1 MPGARIHWSSL
12 VRMASALLLVAVG
25 LFATIVVPAG
35 RADAALIRPFTQ
47 VFSAQTNGSL
57 QVTGNTM
64 LTCGTALACTQAQ
77 NGSVA
82 SSNNNFVM
90 LPLDVDGDAS
100 TARSSSADLTI
111 PVGARVL
118 YAGLFWGAAR
128 TAGASGTAASGT
140 PGTIK
145 FRTPGQTG
153 YTSLSADRVDTN
165 TLATSDYS
173 AYRNV
178 TSLVQGAGAGTYW
191 SADMVAATGTDRYAG
206 WSLVVALEDP
216 TAPLRDLSVFSG
228 YATVTGTTETVDTS
242 ISGFLTPQSGAVG
255 ARFGTVTYEGDAGLT
270 GDYMQVGTT
279 RLADG
284 QSPSANFFGSRITS
298 GGANLA
304 NRNPNGLNNLG
315 VDAKVV
321 DAPGVLPNG
330 ATSANVRFAT
340 AGDFY
345 YPAAITTQVDLFAPT
360 IQGSKSVTNLS
371 GNSPAKVGDVL
382 EYSLT
387 FSNTGDDPAIN
398 SVVTDALPANVTY
411 VPGSVRFTAGGGQG
425 AKTDAAGDDQAEYVA
440 ATRSVVARIG
450 RDATAT
456 TGGALVVSN
465 TSTVVFRVRV
475 DAAAAGTTVR
485 NTASLAYRAQTIGRD
500 YTYQTAEVATPVA
513 AEADVAITK
522 TASPEPVTAGN
533 QIAYTLTVRNNGP
546 NAATGVQV
554 LDTLPAGVTFVSSNP
569 STGSCAFAIPTLTCD
584 LGTVANGATATVPV
598 VVRVPPGSD
607 ATSLT
612 NVARVTSTVSDP
624 DPANNTASATSTVV
638 RQADVALTKSAAP
651 ASPVPGTDVTYTLVA
666 TNNGASRAADVTV
679 TDTLPTALTVRS
691 ATSDRGT
698 CTITGSQVAC
708 TAGGLDPGQS
718 ATVTVVAT
726 VPSNAGTA
734 PLTNDAR
741 VTSGTP
747 DPTPGNNAATAT
759 ITPSA
764 PRADLSV
771 TKQPVTTPIVAGR
784 PVQYL
789 VTVTNN
795 GPSDAANVTLADPV
809 PASLSGITATSGAGT
824 CTVTGQDVSCDL
836 GGLASGQSAQVRIG
850 GQLAAGATGTLTNT
864 ATVSSP
870 TADPTPGNNAGAS
883 SAPITASA
891 DLALTKTAGTVVDG
905 GEAVY
910 TIVVTNNGPSVARGV
925 QVTDPVPAPLTFTSA
940 ASSTGTCTTSGST
953 TVTCAVGDLAVGAS
967 ATVTVRAQTPGDGSA
982 RGASNTATAS
992 SPTPDPIAGNN
1003 TATYVLPTVAQAD
1016 VALTKSVT
1024 PRPVVAGQT
1033 VTWTLTARNNGPSQ
1047 ATGVTITD
1055 TVPAAVTGVT
1065 AATTTPG
1072 ATCAAPGGNVSCTVP
1087 TLASGAT
1094 FEVTVSGT
1102 VGPDA
1107 ASGALANA
1115 ADVTATTPTDPS
1127 PDNNS
1132 ASATAE
1138 VVARADVSVLKDGP
1152 ATAVAG
1158 DQVDWTMRVRND
1170 GPSTATGVRLTD
1182 ALPAGVTF
1190 VSATS
1195 APAGVS
1201 CTAEDGQVT
1210 CPVGTLAPSQEV
1222 LVTIRGAIGSGVT
1235 GGTTLTNAAGVT
1247 STTPD
1252 PTPDNNTDAHS
1263 LDVTE
1268 SSDVTVAKTSDPATL
1283 VPGAQSTYLL
1293 AVTNDGPSD
1302 ARDVVVADTLDADL
1316 TVLEATIE
1324 GGTCAVS
1331 GQTVTCTR
1339 PLLPVDATATA
1350 RIRVLVDAERQTP
1363 LANTASVTSASDTT
1377 PANNTDDL
1385 TSDVTPN
1392 ADVTVTKAASKDR
1405 VAAGEGVTYTLTVV
1419 NNGPSVA
1426 DAVTVADTLP
1436 ADVVPVTATSSAGTC
1451 TVAGQDVSC
1460 ALGDVAPGS
1469 PVTVTITAATSPA
1482 AAPGLRDN
1490 TATVSSPTDTT
1501 PGNNTATATVDLTSE
1516 ADLGLTKSATS
1527 ENVVPGREVGW
1538 SIVVNNLGPSTA
1550 RSTVVTDT
1558 VPDGVTVTTAFH
1570 GTGSPCTIAGQQV
1583 TCDLGDRAPG
1593 QRVITILGTI
1603 ASGYAGSTLTNTAR
1617 ATTTSPDPTPG
1628 NNEATATSGIVRQT
1642 DLEIIKTAS
1651 PQNPVA
1657 GQRVTYTLS
1666 VYNNGPSDALN
1677 PQLIDQ
1683 LPSGLTD
1690 VVINRPTLQGVP
1702 ATAECELRPPTDP
1715 GTADNPTAP
1724 TVFCNGPVFRAGLPA
1739 RVIGSVEATV
1749 APGFTGTLTNTG
1761 RVSSDTIDLVSANN
1775 ESTVTSQVTA
1785 GADVSITKTVSPI
1798 TPVPGQPVTWTVTVR
1813 NDGPST
1819 ARDVTVADD
1828 VDDAITGLTAGTGS
1842 TPNPCTVAADND
1854 VACALG
1860 DIGPDQTVTI
1870 TIAGDLPPGF
1880 TGALDN
1886 TATVS
1891 SPTDTT
1897 PGNNSATATSTPAG
1911 RADVSITKTVS
1922 PITPVPGQPVTW
1934 TVTVR
1939 NDGPSTARDVTV
1951 ADDVDDAITGLT
1963 AGTGSTPNPCTVA
1976 ADNDVA
1982 CALGDIGPDQ
1992 TVTITI
1998 AGDLPPGFTGAL
2010 DNTATV
2016 SSPTDTTPGNN
2027 SATATSTPAGR
2038 ADVSI
2043 TKTVTPTLPVP
2054 GQPVTYTVVVT
2065 NNGPSVARSVTVEDP
2080 VPDALTGV
2088 TVTTGSTPNP
2098 CTVGGGNLVTCDLGG
2113 LSPGATVTLTIV
2125 GDLPAG
2131 FTGDL
2136 VNTATVAS
2144 PTDTTPGNNSATAS
2158 GSTDPQADVTIA
2170 KSLSPTAPVPGE
2182 DVTYTLVVTNNG
2194 PSVARDVTLDDDV
2207 SDALTGLQVST
2218 GRTPEPCTVAAG
2230 NDVSCSFGDLPA
2242 SGPGSSVV
2250 VTLTGA
2256 LPADYTGDLDNTAM
2270 VDSVTDSTPGNNTA
2284 SADGTAAPRADVSV
2298 SKSLT
2303 PVAPVPGEGVT
2314 YTVVVT
2320 NNGPSVA
2327 RDVVVRDDVADA
2339 VTDLTATAPCT
2350 IAAGNDVTCEL
2361 GDLDPGDSTTLTL
2374 VGGLPAGFTGELVN
2388 TATVSSPT
2396 DTTPANNT
2404 ASAGGTADPRAD
2416 VSISKVL
2423 APSSPVPGG
2432 EVRWTVVV
2440 SNAGPSV
2447 ARQVVVRD
2455 DVDDAIATLAVTGGA
2470 CTVDAG
2476 NDVTCDLGSLDAGES
2491 RTLVLAGGLPAG
2503 FTGQLGNTATVASP
2517 TDTTPGN
2524 NTASVTGTAAP
2535 NANVGITKTVAPSN
2549 PVPGQDVT
2557 WTVVVT
2563 NTGPS
2568 VARDVVVRDD
2578 VNDVITGLTATGAPC
2593 AVDAGNDVT
2602 CDLGTLAP
2610 GDQVVITLA
2619 GGVPPDFTGEL
2630 TNTATVASPTDD
2642 TPANNS
2648 ATANPTTS
2656 PGADLSIIKT
2666 ASPAVPVPGEDI
2678 TWTVTITNA
2687 GPSVA
2692 RDVVIADDVLDAL
2705 TGVTASGPCTVGA
2718 GNEVTC
2724 DLGDVG
2730 VGGVDASR
2738 TITITGR
2745 IPSDFTGDLGNT
2757 ATVASPTDTTPGN
2770 NSSSTDGTAEPDS
2783 DLSITK
2789 TAAPSDP
2796 VPGRDTTW
2804 TITVTNAGPSVATG
2818 VVVRD
2823 DVADAL
2829 TGLTA
2834 TSDLTPDP
2842 CTIAAGNDV
2851 TCRIGTMAVGTTVT
2865 VTITGRVPASF
2876 VGDLDNTA
2884 TVTSP
2889 TDLTPGNDSA
2899 STSGTAAPQAD
2910 VSITKTATPADPVP
2924 GQAATW
2930 TLVVANAGP
2939 SVARDVVVADDVLDA
2954 VTDLTATSPCTVA
2967 ADNVVSCALGN
2978 LDPGESRTLTL
2989 TGGLPAGF
2997 TGAVDNTATVASPT
3011 DTTPGNNSFT
3021 ANGTADPQADVSIT
3035 KTATPADPVPGQ
3047 DVTWTIGVTNAGPS
3061 VARDVVVTDDVLD
3074 AVTGL
3079 TAPGCDIAAGNEV
3092 TCELGDLEPGGSRTV
3107 TLTGRLPA
3115 GYEGPVGN
3123 TATVAS
3129 PTDTTPGN
3137 NTAGTSGT
3145 ADPQADVSIAKT
3157 AAPADPVPGQDAS
3170 WTIVVT
3176 NAGPSVA
3183 RDVTMSD
3190 DVLDDLTDVT
3200 VTSDGPT
3207 GQCTVAAG
3215 NQVDCDL
3222 GDLAP
3227 GASVTI
3233 TVTGGVPGT
3242 YTGPV
3247 DNTATASSP
3256 TDDTPD
3262 NNTATTTGDAQP
3274 SADVSVTK
3282 TLAPARP
3289 VPGQPVTWRVEVTN
3303 AGPSTARDVVLT
3315 DDVPA
3320 AVSGVT
3326 ATSGSTPEACSVADA
3341 RAVSCDF
3348 GDVASGTTVVVTIRG
3363 TLDEG
3368 FTGDLSNTARVAS
3381 PTDSSPD
3388 DNSSTAVG
3396 QVAPLADLSIT
3407 KTMAPTKPVAGA
3419 DVTFTMV
3426 VRNAGPSTARQVVVS
3441 DTLIDPLGSASASI
3455 TGGGSCRVEGQQVT
3469 CDLASLATGAEATIT
3484 VRATIDAGYAGEVTN
3499 VVTVRS
3505 ATADPDESDNTARV
3519 TESGTGSCVPNGRR
3533 GKVVVC
3539 PELGIDKDASPAKA
3553 SPGDEVTWTVTVT
3566 NQGPS
3571 VARDV
3576 EVVDVL
3582 DRDLTLVSV
3591 DVVEGRAEVSTTGR
3605 RITAVFDLLRPGTD
3619 GVLRIVTRLSED
3631 ASGTVPNV
3639 AVASTDAPD
3648 VGDVQVQDDA
3658 DVEVRDEDVPG
3669 DPVDPGDPVNPDDE
3683 DDGVLPDTGLP
3694 AGVLPLTALSLLLLA
3709 LGLWLVRRS
3718 RVSER

>member
-1 MPGARIHWSSL
+1 MPDARIHWSSL

-25 LFATIVVPAG
+25 LFATIVVPAD
-35 RADAALIRPFTQ
+35 RADAALVRPFTQ

-100 TARSSSADLTI
+100 TTRSSSADLTI
-111 PVGARVL
+111 PAGARVL

-279 RLADG
+279 RLADA
-284 QSPSANFFGSRITS
+284 QSPSANFFGSRVTS
-298 GGANLA
+298 GGANLT

-411 VPGSVRFTAGGGQG
+411 VPGSVRYTAGGGQG

-440 ATRSVVARIG
+440 ATRSVVTRIG

-485 NTASLAYRAQTIGRD
+485 NTASLAYRAQTIGGD

-513 AEADVAITK
+513 DEADVAITK

-533 QIAYTLTVRNNGP
+533 QITYTLTVRNNGP
-546 NAATGVQV
+546 SAATGVQV

-569 STGSCAFAIPTLTCD
+569 STGSCAFASPTLTCD
-584 LGTVANGATATVPV
+584 LGTVANGVTATVPV

-679 TDTLPTALTVRS
+679 TDTLPSALTVRS

-708 TAGGLDPGQS
+708 AAGGLDPGQS

-759 ITPSA
+759 VTPAA

-836 GGLASGQSAQVRIG
+836 GGLASGQSVQVRIG

-870 TADPTPGNNAGAS
+870 TTDPTPGNNSGAS
-883 SAPITASA
+883 SAPIAASA
-891 DLALTKTAGTVVDG
+891 DLALTKTAGAVVDG

-910 TIVVTNNGPSVARGV
+910 TIVVTNNGPSVARDV
-925 QVTDPVPAPLTFTSA
+925 SVTDPVPAPLAFTSA
-940 ASSTGTCTTSGST
+940 SSSTGTCTTSGST

-982 RGASNTATAS
+982 RGASNTAAAS
-992 SPTPDPIAGNN
+992 SPTPDPVAGNN
-1003 TATYVLPTVAQAD
+1003 SATYVLPTIAQAD
-1016 VALTKSVT
+1016 VALVKTVA

-1055 TVPAAVTGVT
+1055 SVPSAVTGVS
-1065 AATTTPG
+1065 AATATPG

-1094 FEVTVSGT
+1094 FVVTVSGT

-1107 ASGALANA
+1107 ATGALSNVAN
-1115 ADVTATTPTDPS
+1115 VTATTPVDPS

-1138 VVARADVSVLKDGP
+1138 VIARADVSVLKDGP

-1158 DQVDWTMRVRND
+1158 DRVDWTMRVRND

-1210 CPVGTLAPSQEV
+1210 CPVGTLAPGEEV

-1235 GGTTLTNAAGVT
+1235 GGTALTNTAGVT

-1268 SSDVTVAKTSDPATL
+1268 SSDVRVTKTSEPAAL
-1283 VPGAQSTYLL
+1283 VPGAQSTYLI

-1302 ARDVVVADTLDADL
+1302 ARDVVVTDTLDADL

-1324 GGTCAVS
+1324 GGTCVVS

-1339 PLLPVDATATA
+1339 PLLPDDATATA
-1350 RIRVLVDAERQTP
+1350 RLRVLVDAERQAP
-1363 LANTASVTSASDTT
+1363 LANTASVTSASDAT
-1377 PANNTDDL
+1377 PGNNTDTL
-1385 TSDVTPN
+1385 TSDVTPS
-1392 ADVTVTKAASKDR
+1392 ADVTITKAASKDR

-1436 ADVVPVTATSSAGTC
+1436 ADVVPTTAGATAGTC
-1451 TVAGQDVSC
+1451 AVSGQDVSC
-1460 ALGDVAPGS
+1460 DLGDVAPGS
-1469 PVTVTITAATSPA
+1469 PVTVTITAATSPG
-1482 AAPGLRDN
+1482 AAPGPRNN
-1490 TATVSSPTDTT
+1490 TAQVSSTTDTT
-1501 PGNNTATATVDLTSE
+1501 PGNNTATATVDVISE
-1516 ADLGLTKSATS
+1516 ADLRLTKVATS

-1593 QRVITILGTI
+1593 QRVITIVGTI

-1690 VVINRPTLQGVP
+1690 VIINRPTLQGVP

-1775 ESTVTSQVTA
+1775 ESTVTSQVAA
-1785 GADVSITKTVSPI
+1785 GADVSITKTVSPT
-1798 TPVPGQPVTWTVTVR
+1798 TPVPGQPVTWSVTVR
-1813 NDGPST
+1813 NDGPSA

-1860 DIGPDQTVTI
+1860 DLGPDQTVTI
-1870 TIAGDLPPGF
+1870 TIAGDVPPGF

-1897 PGNNSATATSTPAG
+1897 PGNNSATAT
-1911 RADVSITKTVS
+1911 
-1922 PITPVPGQPVTW
+1922 
-1934 TVTVR
+1934 
-1939 NDGPSTARDVTV
+1939 
-1951 ADDVDDAITGLT
+1951 
-1963 AGTGSTPNPCTVA
+1963 
-1976 ADNDVA
+1976 
-1982 CALGDIGPDQ
+1982 
-1992 TVTITI
+1992 
-1998 AGDLPPGFTGAL
+1998 
-2010 DNTATV
+2010 
-2016 SSPTDTTPGNN
+2016 TTP
-2027 SATATSTPAGR
+2027 TGR

-2043 TKTVTPTLPVP
+2043 TKTVTPSLPVP

-2098 CTVGGGNLVTCDLGG
+2098 CTVGAGNLVTCDLGD
-2113 LSPGATVTLTIV
+2113 LAPGATVTLTIV

-2144 PTDTTPGNNSATAS
+2144 PTDTTPGNNTATAS
-2158 GSTDPQADVTIA
+2158 GSTDPQADVTVT
-2170 KSLSPTAPVPGE
+2170 KSLSPASPVPGQ
-2182 DVTYTLVVTNNG
+2182 DVTYTVVVTNNG
-2194 PSVARDVTLDDDV
+2194 PSVARGVTLGDDV
-2207 SDALTGLQVST
+2207 ADVLTDLRVST
-2218 GRTPEPCTVAAG
+2218 GQTPEPCTIAAG
-2230 NDVSCSFGDLPA
+2230 NDVSCAFDDLAP
-2242 SGPGSSVV
+2242 SGPGSSVA
-2250 VTLTGA
+2250 VTITGG
-2256 LPADYTGDLDNTAM
+2256 LPAGYTGLLENTAV
-2270 VDSVTDSTPGNNTA
+2270 VDSITDSTPANNTA
-2284 SADGTAAPRADVSV
+2284 TADGTADPQADVSIT
-2298 SKSLT
+2298 KSLS
-2303 PVAPVPGEGVT
+2303 PNPPVPGQPVT
-2314 YTVVVT
+2314 YNVVVT

-2327 RDVVVRDDVADA
+2327 RDVVVRDDVDDA
-2339 VTDLTATAPCT
+2339 VTGLTASGPCT
-2350 IAAGNDVTCEL
+2350 IAAGNDVTCDL
-2361 GDLDPGDSTTLTL
+2361 GDVAPGASTTLTL
-2374 VGGLPAGFTGELVN
+2374 TGGLPATFTGSLAN

-2416 VSISKVL
+2416 VSISQVL

-2455 DVDDAIATLAVTGGA
+2455 DVDDAITALTVTGGA

-2476 NDVTCDLGSLDAGES
+2476 NDVTCDLGTLDAGES

-2578 VNDVITGLTATGAPC
+2578 VNDVITGLAATGAAC

-2745 IPSDFTGDLGNT
+2745 VPSDFTGDLGNT

-2770 NSSSTDGTAEPDS
+2770 NSSSTDGTAEPAS

-2804 TITVTNAGPSVATG
+2804 TITVTNAGPSVATD

-2829 TGLTA
+2829 TGLTV

-2851 TCRIGTMAVGTTVT
+2851 TCRIGTVAVGTTVT

-2889 TDLTPGNDSA
+2889 TDTTPGNDSA

-2954 VTDLTATSPCTVA
+2954 ITDLTATSPCTVA

-3011 DTTPGNNSFT
+3011 DTTPGNNSST
-3021 ANGTADPQADVSIT
+3021 TNGTADPQADVSIT
-3035 KTATPADPVPGQ
+3035 KTANPAAPVPGQ

-3092 TCELGDLEPGGSRTV
+3092 TCELGDLAPGGSRTV

-3115 GYEGPVGN
+3115 GYEGSVGN

-3145 ADPQADVSIAKT
+3145 ADPQADVSITK
-3157 AAPADPVPGQDAS
+3157 AATPADPVPGQDAS

-3200 VTSDGPT
+3200 VTSDGPA

-3242 YTGPV
+3242 FTGPV
-3247 DNTATASSP
+3247 DNTATVSSP

-3262 NNTATTTGDAQP
+3262 NNTATTTSDAQP

-3282 TLAPARP
+3282 TLDPALP

-3303 AGPSTARDVVLT
+3303 AGPSTARDVVLA

-3326 ATSGSTPEACSVADA
+3326 ATSGSTPEACSVADG
-3341 RAVSCDF
+3341 RAVSCDL

-3381 PTDSSPD
+3381 PTDSSPG
-3388 DNSSTAVG
+3388 NNASTAVG
-3396 QVAPLADLSIT
+3396 QIAPLADLSIT
-3407 KTMAPTKPVAGA
+3407 KTMAPAAPVAGA

-3469 CDLASLATGAEATIT
+3469 CDVASLATGAEATIT

-3519 TESGTGSCVPNGRR
+3519 TESGTGSCVPNGPR

-3566 NQGPS
+3566 NRGPS
-3571 VARDV
+3571 LARDV

-3582 DRDLTLVSV
+3582 DRGLTVVSV
-3591 DVVEGRAEVSTTGR
+3591 DVVEGQAAVSTTGR
-3605 RITAVFDLLRPGTD
+3605 RVTAVFDLLRPGAD

-3639 AVASTDAPD
+3639 AVASTDSSDA
-3648 VGDVQVQDDA
+3648 GDVRVQDDA

-3669 DPVDPGDPVNPDDE
+3669 DPADPGDPVNPDDE

-3718 RVSER
+3718 RVSDR